1 MKAAFITCL
10 VCALM
15 SIVAILG
22 LSVMDIAPGIESWH
36 DVNAIAMLVST
47 VFFLVW
53 IGLAFWLRPK
63 PDQTPWPRW
72 ARALVIS
79 AGVVY
84 VLGVLLPVV
93 G

>member
-10 VCALM
+10 VCAFM
-15 SIVAILG
+15 SIIAILG
-22 LSVMDIAPGIESWH
+22 ASAITVAPGIESWPGYT
-36 DVNAIAMLVST
+36 MLVST
-47 VFFLVW
+47 AFFLIW
-53 IGLAFWLRPK
+53 IALAFWLRPR
-63 PDQTPWPRW
+63 PNQARWPRW